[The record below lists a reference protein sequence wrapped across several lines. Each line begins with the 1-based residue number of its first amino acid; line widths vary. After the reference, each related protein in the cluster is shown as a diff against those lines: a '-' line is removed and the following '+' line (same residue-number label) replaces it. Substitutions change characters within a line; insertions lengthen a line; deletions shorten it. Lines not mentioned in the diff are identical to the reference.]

1 MAPGEKAQ
9 FFVISTVCHNVV
21 NKSSDGSH
29 GLEEQRLVFKLKK
42 GLWPHYSML
51 FLDTEGDPLL
61 GIRPLTDNTWLM
73 TAFDVMLML

>member
-21 NKSSDGSH
+21 NKSSDSSH

-42 GLWPHYSML
+42 
-51 FLDTEGDPLL
+51 
-61 GIRPLTDNTWLM
+61 R
-73 TAFDVMLML
+73 VMATLQYVIFGYRG